1 MCNFKFFFTDDDKNI
16 QKKQQRKQEKDDK
29 EKKRL
34 EKKLELKTLEAK
46 ELESVT
52 KVLQPKQSTSKV
64 TRLEIQ
70 SELEKRELAARAGKV
85 KAVQQQ
91 DEPPLVENLNRVVV
105 EGKFLIFLFKSF
117 IYVLVSNTFYCYE
130 NIFIY
135 RCSCIQRWWSN
146 WGAQVNLKL
155 SGWFEISGSHL
166 FSYFYFF
173 VIFFFWFD
181 ESRLKEQ
188 SSEIDRNPEK
198 RMKAAYTVSYGTV
211 SLIFIMSTNSAFFP
225 FPGFWIEISSTITT
239 GKCKYALISNQTNVT

>member
-135 RCSCIQRWWSN
+135 RCSCIQR
-146 WGAQVNLKL
+146 
-155 SGWFEISGSHL
+155 
-166 FSYFYFF
+166 
-173 VIFFFWFD
+173 
-181 ESRLKEQ
+181 
-188 SSEIDRNPEK
+188 
-198 RMKAAYTVSYGTV
+198 
-211 SLIFIMSTNSAFFP
+211 
-225 FPGFWIEISSTITT
+225 
-239 GKCKYALISNQTNVT
+239 

>member
-1 MCNFKFFFTDDDKNI
+1 MPKKFDGENLKVKEARERKQEKKVSEERKKKEKDDEEFWKDDDKNI

-105 EGKFLIFLFKSF
+105 EGAVASS
-117 IYVLVSNTFYCYE
+117 V
-130 NIFIY
+130 
-135 RCSCIQRWWSN
+135 
-146 WGAQVNLKL
+146 
-155 SGWFEISGSHL
+155 
-166 FSYFYFF
+166 
-173 VIFFFWFD
+173 D
-181 ESRLKEQ
+181 EAIEALRLKEQ

-198 RMKAAYTVSYGTV
+198 RMKAAYTAFESKYLPQLRQENPNMRL
-211 SLIFIMSTNSAFFP
+211 SQIKQMLHKDWLKSPENPLNSGLNP
-225 FPGFWIEISSTITT
+225 
-239 GKCKYALISNQTNVT
+239 K